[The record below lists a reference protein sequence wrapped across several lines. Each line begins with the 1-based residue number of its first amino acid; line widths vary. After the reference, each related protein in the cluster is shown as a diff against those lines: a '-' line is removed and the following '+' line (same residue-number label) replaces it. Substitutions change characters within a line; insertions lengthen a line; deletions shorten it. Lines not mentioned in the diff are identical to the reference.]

1 MNSVLY
7 SSHEGILTIKLNRPK
22 YINAFNIQ
30 MRDDLYEVLKF
41 FRDDNESDIA
51 IICGEGSKGFCS
63 GADITEFGTAPSQVV
78 ARSVRESRD
87 LWGLFLEIE
96 KPIIASVHGYVI
108 GSGIEISLL
117 CDIRI
122 SSSDA
127 SFSMP
132 EISLGFL
139 PAAAGTQTLPKFIG
153 LNNTL
158 DLILTRKVLSAKDAL
173 SIGLV
178 DRVVDVE
185 SLESESLALA
195 KNIKNMNQHLIRAAK
210 KSVSI
215 SDDVPLEKG
224 ILLEK
229 RVFQRFQS
237 RI

>member
-1 MNSVLY
+1 MDSVLY
-7 SSHEGILTIKLNRPK
+7 SSHDGIATIKLNRPE
-22 YINAFNIQ
+22 YINAFSVQ
-30 MRDDLYEVLKF
+30 MRDDLYEVLKLF
-41 FRDDNESDIA
+41 QYDIESDVA
-51 IICGEGSKGFCS
+51 IICGAGPKGFCS
-63 GADITEFGTAPSQVV
+63 GADITEFGTAPSQIV

-108 GSGIEISLL
+108 GSGVEISLL

-158 DLILTRKVLSAKDAL
+158 DLILTRKVLSSKDAL

-178 DRVVDVE
+178 DRVVDIE
-185 SLESESLALA
+185 NLESESLTLA
-195 KNIKNMNQHLIRAAK
+195 KNIRNMNQHLIRAAK

-215 SDDVPLEKG
+215 SDEFPIQDG

-229 RVFQRFQS
+229 RIFQRFQS
-237 RI
+237 VI

>member
-1 MNSVLY
+1 
-7 SSHEGILTIKLNRPK
+7 
-22 YINAFNIQ
+22 
-30 MRDDLYEVLKF
+30 
-41 FRDDNESDIA
+41 
-51 IICGEGSKGFCS
+51 
-63 GADITEFGTAPSQVV
+63 
-78 ARSVRESRD
+78 
-87 LWGLFLEIE
+87 
-96 KPIIASVHGYVI
+96 
-108 GSGIEISLL
+108 
-117 CDIRI
+117 
-122 SSSDA
+122 
-127 SFSMP
+127 MP

-185 SLESESLALA
+185 NLESESLTLA